1 MTESMQGKTTVSPEV
16 LTAITSLSAL
26 EVPGVSRLAPV
37 SGGVNR
43 LFRRG
48 ISDGVRIEAKDNIVS
63 VDLFLILK
71 EGVNIREV
79 SRNVQQNVARSIQ
92 EMVGMETGEVNVHV
106 ENIDFEGDG
115 GN

>member
-1 MTESMQGKTTVSPEV
+1 MKETTQGKTTVSPEV
-16 LTAITSLSAL
+16 LTTIASMAAL

-43 LFRRG
+43 FFRRG
-48 ISDGVRIEAKDNIVS
+48 TSDGVRIETKENAVF

-71 EGVNIREV
+71 DGVNIREV

-92 EMVGMETGEVNVHV
+92 EMVGMEVGEVNVHI
-106 ENIDFEGDG
+106 EDIDFDGDEA
-115 GN
+115 

>member
-1 MTESMQGKTTVSPEV
+1 MTEETQGKTTVSPEV
-16 LTAITSLSAL
+16 LTTIASLAAL

-48 ISDGVRIEAKDNIVS
+48 TSDGVRIEAKENTVYA
-63 VDLFLILK
+63 DLFLILK
-71 EGVNIREV
+71 ENVNIREV

-92 EMVGMETGEVNVHV
+92 EMVGMEIGEVNVHI
-106 ENIDFEGDG
+106 EDIDFEGAEA
-115 GN
+115 

>member
-1 MTESMQGKTTVSPEV
+1 MTENTQGKTTVSPEV
-16 LTAITSLSAL
+16 LTTIASLAAL

-48 ISDGVRIEAKDNIVS
+48 ASDGVRIEARDNAAF

-71 EGVNIREV
+71 DGVNIREV
-79 SRNVQQNVARSIQ
+79 SRNVQANVARSIH
-92 EMVGMETGEVNVHV
+92 EMVGMEVAEVNVHI
-106 ENIDFEGDG
+106 EDIDFEGDEA
-115 GN
+115 

>member
-1 MTESMQGKTTVSPEV
+1 M
-16 LTAITSLSAL
+16 
-26 EVPGVSRLAPV
+26 
-37 SGGVNR
+37 NR

-106 ENIDFEGDG
+106 ENIDFEGDS

>member
-1 MTESMQGKTTVSPEV
+1 MSESTQGKTTVSPEV
-16 LTAITSLSAL
+16 LTTIATLAAL

-48 ISDGVRIEAKDNIVS
+48 ISDGVRIETEENTAY

-92 EMVGMETGEVNVHV
+92 EMVGMEAGEVNVHV
-106 ENIDFEGDG
+106 ENIDFEGDEA
-115 GN
+115 

>member
-1 MTESMQGKTTVSPEV
+1 MKELTQGKTTVSPEV
-16 LTAITSLSAL
+16 LTTIASMAAL

-48 ISDGVRIEAKDNIVS
+48 TSDGVRIEAKDNMVF

-71 EGVNIREV
+71 DGVNIREV
-79 SRNVQQNVARSIQ
+79 GRNVQQNVTRSVQ
-92 EMVGMETGEVNVHV
+92 EMVGMEVGEVNVHV
-106 ENIDFEGDG
+106 EDIDFEGTEA
-115 GN
+115 